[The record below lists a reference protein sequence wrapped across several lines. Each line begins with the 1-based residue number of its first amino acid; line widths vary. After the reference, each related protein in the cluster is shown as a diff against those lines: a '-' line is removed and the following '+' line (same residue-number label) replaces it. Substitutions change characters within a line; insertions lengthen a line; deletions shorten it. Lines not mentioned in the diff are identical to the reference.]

1 MNPPISRRAFAT
13 GLVALLAMPAPLVAR
28 PAEPP
33 PTAKRFVEQI
43 YSAYVGSTQNGA
55 NGVQLDSP
63 ADIKRYFTPALA
75 VLILEDEAA
84 AEKRGEEPTLD
95 GDAFVGHQDWDI
107 ANLTVDVKETGAKAK
122 ATVSFTNFGKTEKVT
137 VELLKVGPEWRI
149 ADIQWDD
156 ASTLRGLFRKK

>member
-1 MNPPISRRAFAT
+1 MSSPISRRAFAA
-13 GLVALLAMPAPLVAR
+13 GLAAVLAMPAPLLAR
-28 PAEPP
+28 GAEPP

-43 YSAYVGSTQNGA
+43 YGAYVGNAQKGA
-55 NGVQLDSP
+55 NGVQLDTP
-63 ADIKRYFTPALA
+63 TDVKRYFTPALA
-75 VLILEDEAA
+75 ILILEDEAA

-107 ANLTVDVKETGAKAK
+107 ADLAVDVKEAGAKAK
-122 ATVSFTNFGKTEKVT
+122 ATVSFKNFGKAETVV
-137 VELLKVGPEWRI
+137 VELLRVGADWRI

>member
-13 GLVALLAMPAPLVAR
+13 GLVALVAMPAPLLAR
-28 PAEPP
+28 PTEPP
-33 PTAKRFVEQI
+33 ATAKSFIEKI
-43 YSAYVGSTQNGA
+43 YASYVGSAQKGA
-55 NGVQLDSP
+55 NGVQLDK
-63 ADIKRYFTPALA
+63 AEDIKRYFTPGLA
-75 VLILEDEAA
+75 SLILDDEAA
-84 AEKRGEEPTLD
+84 AQKRGQPPTLD